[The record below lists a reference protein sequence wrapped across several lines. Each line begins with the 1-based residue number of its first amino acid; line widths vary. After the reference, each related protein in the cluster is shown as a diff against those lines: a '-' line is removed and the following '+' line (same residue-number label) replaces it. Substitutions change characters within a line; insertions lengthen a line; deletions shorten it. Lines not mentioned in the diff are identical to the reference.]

1 MLQIQLKYNIKYEQ
15 KYSQSSTG
23 KLVLRFCTIA
33 LLIVQIL
40 N

>member
-1 MLQIQLKYNIKYEQ
+1 MLQIQLKYNIKYDQ

-23 KLVLRFCTIA
+23 KLVLRFCATA
-33 LLIVQIL
+33 KLTAQIL